1 VANPFDRL
9 EAVLDRWILAGR
21 RRSRL
26 FERVWLAQRRY
37 FDVDAGRLAAATAY
51 YGFFAIFAMVVSA
64 FIILGRVFRSN
75 SVLVAKVQTYL
86 ALNLPQLKADQLL
99 DGSQN
104 ISILAF
110 IGLVIAGVSW
120 VEHLRS
126 SQRALWKLQE
136 HPGNPIVRWM
146 VDFVVLIGL
155 GILILVSIAV
165 FSGVQELIFWLVGDF
180 KQNPVRIALHATTPI
195 ISGLVDLVLGSAL
208 LMGVPRIRMPL
219 HRLAPSALLFAV
231 GLGLLKTL
239 GRWYIT
245 RTEHNPAYQVVAGT
259 VGLLLFMY
267 LFHQLLL
274 FSAALAAVDQH
285 GRVIDLAGGQVKEDL
300 TALTA
305 SAERAATLVEEA
317 AEATERA
324 AQAAACPPTPP
335 VTPDRPAAYP
345 PVSPDS
351 APQELSDRP

>member
-1 VANPFDRL
+1 
-9 EAVLDRWILAGR
+9 
-21 RRSRL
+21 
-26 FERVWLAQRRY
+26 
-37 FDVDAGRLAAATAY
+37 
-51 YGFFAIFAMVVSA
+51 
-64 FIILGRVFRSN
+64 
-75 SVLVAKVQTYL
+75 VQTYL

-126 SQRALWKLQE
+126 SQRALWRLQE
-136 HPGNPIVRWM
+136 HPGNPIVRWI
-146 VDFVVLIGL
+146 VDFAVLIGL

-165 FSGVQELIFWLVGDF
+165 FSGVQEFIFWLAGDF
-180 KQNPVRIALHATTPI
+180 AQSPARVALRATTPI
-195 ISGLVDLVLGSAL
+195 ISGLVDLILGSAL
-208 LMGVPRIRMPL
+208 LLGVPRIRMSL
-219 HRLAPSALLFAV
+219 RRLAPAAVLFAV
-231 GLGLLKTL
+231 GFGLLKSL
-239 GRWYIT
+239 GKWYIT

-274 FSAALAAVDQH
+274 FAAAIAATDQH
-285 GRVIDLAGGQVKEDL
+285 GRVVDLAGGKVHEDL
-300 TALTA
+300 TALAA

-324 AQAAACPPTPP
+324 AQAAAAPSEASTETDSPASGAGSPGPGADSPASGAGSESRPDGGSGPGSDGGSGSGARSGSGGVSGSGSGSGSETDGESGSGGRSGSKSSGGSGASGAALAPTA
-335 VTPDRPAAYP
+335 RAAAAP
-345 PVSPDS
+345 LEPS
-351 APQELSDRP
+351 A